1 MYQYFLNS
9 RPRNQFILSN
19 PFGTY
24 FELNFCCYFT
34 LFSISFLQ
42 ILSLHFWNFLQ
53 VFCKSILITESI
65 SSRTKKWRG
74 EIGQDFNTPFFKNI
88 DLIDFK
94 RFFIQKLEKIKTQKK
109 PIISDRLAPPPGLEP
124 GTP

>member
-1 MYQYFLNS
+1 MVY
-9 RPRNQFILSN
+9 
-19 PFGTY
+19 
-24 FELNFCCYFT
+24 
-34 LFSISFLQ
+34 LQ
-42 ILSLHFWNFLQ
+42 IPSPYFWNFLRII
-53 VFCKSILITESI
+53 CKSILITKSI
-65 SSRTKKWRG
+65 SNRIKKRGG

-94 RFFIQKLEKIKTQKK
+94 RFFIQKIEKIKTQKK